1 MKNLLLSISKANNHL
16 LKEGSIDDALNFCIT
31 DIGKTQEI
39 DRCYIFENRND
50 NDGLKLY
57 YTHEWCNND
66 IEPYIDSP
74 ELNGLTYDAFP
85 GLYETLVKDEPLY
98 GLVKESENDYFRELM
113 EMQGIKSYL
122 FTPIFS
128 NNLFWGW
135 IGYDD
140 CKTERK
146 WADEEV
152 YALHTVSK
160 NIGLRLNQDK
170 TISKLEATLEKFN
183 FYMKGSK
190 QAMWELNIETNKSIF
205 SYNWARILGYTNDE
219 IIDDVEFWK
228 NSTHPEDFLQM
239 VIDLENFISEK
250 SPNYYGTA
258 RMIHKDGHT
267 VWVKYSGL
275 LKKNK
280 QGGPIKIIGTYID
293 ISQIKEKEK
302 QLELSE
308 EKFRF
313 IAENTTDLI
322 TQHLNNGNYS
332 YVSNSSTEITG
343 YTPEELINKSHWDF
357 IHKNDLPKLQ
367 EYHNSS
373 IKHLQTGIIT
383 YRYRKKDGSY
393 IWLESTSKAIF
404 EIENQFAKI
413 QSSSRDISKRIKAE
427 EEIKTALSKERKF
440 NELKSNFV
448 AMASHQFRTPLTVIY
463 SNAELID
470 IKTKSFKK
478 EATNNL
484 ESITSR
490 IKTEVDRMTELMN
503 NILIFGKYESKNIKK
518 NIKSIDFEKFI
529 ETLISTYFNN
539 SHDGRKIE
547 LEIEGEKQV
556 LFTDETLMVHILTN
570 LISNAFKYSE
580 NRRNPGLNIE
590 YLEKEILIEVIDYGI
605 GIPENEIQHIFT
617 SFFRASNTST
627 IMGSGLGMPIVKQ
640 FTDFLNGKIELKTK
654 ENFGTKIKL
663 IFPYEQK

>member
-490 IKTEVDRMTELMN
+490 IKTEVDRMTQLMN